1 MNFGKLLNR
10 QDKSSILPQIY
21 QFKEIFMLTILLV
34 LQVIVAFSMVII
46 ILIQRSS
53 SDGLSGLGGGSSSGN
68 SLISGRASA
77 NIMTKTTAFLA
88 AVFMANSLAM
98 ATITARTSGV
108 ADKLIKD
115 ISAEVTSDKA
125 AEPGVPILE

>member
-1 MNFGKLLNR
+1 
-10 QDKSSILPQIY
+10 
-21 QFKEIFMLTILLV
+21 MLTILLV
-34 LQVIVAFSMVII
+34 VQIIVAFAMVII

-77 NIMTKTTAFLA
+77 NILTKTTAFLA

-98 ATITARTSGV
+98 ATITARTSGI
-108 ADKLIKD
+108 ADKLVKD
-115 ISAEVTSDKA
+115 ISAEVQSDITE
-125 AEPGVPILE
+125 EPSVPIVE

>member
-1 MNFGKLLNR
+1 
-10 QDKSSILPQIY
+10 
-21 QFKEIFMLTILLV
+21 MLTILLV